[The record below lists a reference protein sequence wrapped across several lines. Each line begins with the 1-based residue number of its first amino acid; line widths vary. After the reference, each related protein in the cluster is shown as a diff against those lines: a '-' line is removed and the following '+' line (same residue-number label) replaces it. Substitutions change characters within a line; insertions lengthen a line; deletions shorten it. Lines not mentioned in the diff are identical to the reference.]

1 VRGKV
6 NPKTQVQK
14 TEPGAPSALRW
25 FVMGG
30 KFASPIDTRFWMTSL
45 SSGAPGYGSIPLE
58 KGEVRY
64 QGSATARKFKNRT
77 LKTEGCGT
85 QKRLGAYVCAT
96 RPKGK
101 VRH

>member
-25 FVMGG
+25 FVMGR

-45 SSGAPGYGSIPLE
+45 SSGAPGMLKSERKGQTQDPGSKTRTWGTLRVMVV
-58 KGEVRY
+58 GEE
-64 QGSATARKFKNRT
+64 Q
-77 LKTEGCGT
+77 KTFSSDLHSCL
-85 QKRLGAYVCAT
+85 R
-96 RPKGK
+96 
-101 VRH
+101 